1 MVSKITLHCYFFV
14 FYRRITIFFRYQ
26 KNRTKVLKRTVQAMV
41 IDKNTKRQ
49 RQFDRVALFV
59 QSLITCNR
67 LRNFVVMLF
76 PNIVDQNSEGPSY
89 GQMTSIIINSIKIIY
104 FECTPRY
111 SS

>member
-1 MVSKITLHCYFFV
+1 MAK
-14 FYRRITIFFRYQ
+14 
-26 KNRTKVLKRTVQAMV
+26 AMV

-67 LRNFVVMLF
+67 LHNFVVMLF
-76 PNIVDQNSEGPSY
+76 PSIVDQNSKVPLY
-89 GQMTSIIINSIKIIY
+89 GQMTSIFINSIKIILSAHQDTY
-104 FECTPRY
+104 LN